1 MSNITDDNVIN
12 VVVYSKFSQASTK
25 LIGMIDKNPPLK
37 QNTHLLCIDNEE
49 VRKRIVKSQKLNI
62 KHVPCI
68 MRLHESTGYVESF
81 EGEKAFSLVN
91 TYYIEYLE
99 RQQAQ
104 QQPIQSYQPQTQPL
118 QQAQQPLQQAQQPQQ
133 SYQQE
138 PPRGNSTTPLGN
150 LMELTDDETPTQN
163 NGLNTYLHIPSQ
175 LDSQNTNMPTVDRA
189 VKKESGSVNIVS
201 RAMQMQKER
210 DNETSSNGP
219 KMALN

>member
-49 VRKRIVKSQKLNI
+49 VRKRVVKSQKLNI

-68 MRLHESTGYVESF
+68 MRLHESNGYVESF

-104 QQPIQSYQPQTQPL
+104 PPQPPPQQLQSYQQS
-118 QQAQQPLQQAQQPQQ
+118 QQPQQ
-133 SYQQE
+133 SYQQQE
-138 PPRGNSTTPLGN
+138 PPRGNSSTTPLGN
-150 LMELTDDETPTQN
+150 LMELTDDEMPTQN
-163 NGLNTYLHIPSQ
+163 SNTLNTYLHIPSQ
-175 LDSQNTNMPTVDRA
+175 LDGQNTNMPTVDRA
-189 VKKESGSVNIVS
+189 VKKESGSANIVS

>member
-49 VRKRIVKSQKLNI
+49 VRKRVIKSQKLNI

-68 MRLHESTGYVESF
+68 MRLHESNGYVESF

-104 QQPIQSYQPQTQPL
+104 Q
-118 QQAQQPLQQAQQPQQ
+118 AQQPPPQQ
-133 SYQQE
+133 QQTYQPPPQQQTYQE
-138 PPRGNSTTPLGN
+138 PRVNSTTPLGN
-150 LMELTDDETPTQN
+150 LMELTDEIPSSSPPN
-163 NGLNTYLHIPSQ
+163 NSLNTYLHIPSQ
-175 LDSQNTNMPTVDRA
+175 LEGQNTNMPTVDRA
-189 VKKESGSVNIVS
+189 VKKESGGSANIVS

-219 KMALN
+219 KMPLN

>member
-68 MRLHESTGYVESF
+68 MRLHENTGYVESF

-99 RQQAQ
+99 RQQS
-104 QQPIQSYQPQTQPL
+104 QPQPQLQSYQPP
-118 QQAQQPLQQAQQPQQ
+118 QQQYQQQPPPQQQPQQ
-133 SYQQE
+133 SYQQD

-150 LMELTDDETPTQN
+150 LMELTDDIPSSSPPN
-163 NGLNTYLHIPSQ
+163 SLNTYLHIPSQ
-175 LDSQNTNMPTVDRA
+175 LDGQNTNMPTVDRA
-189 VKKESGSVNIVS
+189 VKKESGSANIVS

-219 KMALN
+219 KMPPLN

>member
-1 MSNITDDNVIN
+1 MSNIMDDNIIN
-12 VVVYSKFSQASTK
+12 VLVYSKFSQASTK

-49 VRKRIVKSQKLNI
+49 VRKRVVKSQKLNI

-68 MRLHESTGYVESF
+68 MRLHESNGYVESF

-99 RQQAQ
+99 RQQSQQQTYQ
-104 QQPIQSYQPQTQPL
+104 QQPP
-118 QQAQQPLQQAQQPQQ
+118 PQQ
-133 SYQQE
+133 TYQE
-138 PPRGNSTTPLGN
+138 PSRGNSTTPLGN
-150 LMELTDDETPTQN
+150 LMELTDDETPSAPAN
-163 NGLNTYLHIPSQ
+163 SSLNTYLHIPSQ
-175 LDSQNTNMPTVDRA
+175 LEGQNTNMPTVDRA
-189 VKKESGSVNIVS
+189 VKKESGSANIVS

>member
-1 MSNITDDNVIN
+1 MDDNIIN
-12 VVVYSKFSQASTK
+12 VLVYSKFSQASTK

-49 VRKRIVKSQKLNI
+49 VRKRVVKSQKLNI

-68 MRLHESTGYVESF
+68 MRLHESNGYVESF

-99 RQQAQ
+99 RQQSQQQ
-104 QQPIQSYQPQTQPL
+104 QQPPP
-118 QQAQQPLQQAQQPQQ
+118 PQQ
-133 SYQQE
+133 TYQE
-138 PPRGNSTTPLGN
+138 PSRGNSTTPLGN
-150 LMELTDDETPTQN
+150 LMELTDDETPSGPTN
-163 NGLNTYLHIPSQ
+163 SSLNTYLHIPSQ
-175 LDSQNTNMPTVDRA
+175 LEGQNTNMPTVDRA
-189 VKKESGSVNIVS
+189 VKKESGSANIVS

>member
-68 MRLHESTGYVESF
+68 MRLHESNGYVESF

-99 RQQAQ
+99 RQQSQ
-104 QQPIQSYQPQTQPL
+104 QQSYQQAQTQPL
-118 QQAQQPLQQAQQPQQ
+118 QQSQQPQQSYQQPQQ

-150 LMELTDDETPTQN
+150 LMELTDDDTPTQN
-163 NGLNTYLHIPSQ
+163 NSLNTYLHIPSQ
-175 LDSQNTNMPTVDRA
+175 LDGQNTNMPTVDRA
-189 VKKESGSVNIVS
+189 VKKDSGSVNIVS

>member
-1 MSNITDDNVIN
+1 MSNIMDDNIIN
-12 VVVYSKFSQASTK
+12 VLVYSKFSQASTK

-49 VRKRIVKSQKLNI
+49 VRKRVVKSQKLNI

-68 MRLHESTGYVESF
+68 MRLHESNGYVESF

-99 RQQAQ
+99 RQQSQQQ
-104 QQPIQSYQPQTQPL
+104 QQPPP
-118 QQAQQPLQQAQQPQQ
+118 PQQ
-133 SYQQE
+133 TYQE
-138 PPRGNSTTPLGN
+138 PSRGNSTTPLGN
-150 LMELTDDETPTQN
+150 LMELTDDETPSGPTN
-163 NGLNTYLHIPSQ
+163 SSLNTYLHIPSQ
-175 LDSQNTNMPTVDRA
+175 LEGQNTNMPTVDRA
-189 VKKESGSVNIVS
+189 VKKESGSANIVS

>member
-12 VVVYSKFSQASTK
+12 IVVYSKFSQASTK

-49 VRKRIVKSQKLNI
+49 VRKRIIKSQKLNI

-68 MRLHESTGYVESF
+68 MRLQENTGYVESF

-99 RQQAQ
+99 RQQS
-104 QQPIQSYQPQTQPL
+104 QQPPP
-118 QQAQQPLQQAQQPQQ
+118 QPQQ
-133 SYQQE
+133 SYQQPQPQQSYQQPQQE
-138 PPRGNSTTPLGN
+138 PHRGNNSTTPLGN
-150 LMELTDDETPTQN
+150 LMELTDDDTSSN
-163 NGLNTYLHIPSQ
+163 NNSLNTYLHIPSQ
-175 LDSQNTNMPTVDRA
+175 LEGQNTNMPTVDRA
-189 VKKESGSVNIVS
+189 VKKESGSANIVS

-210 DNETSSNGP
+210 DNETSSNAP
-219 KMALN
+219 KMPLN